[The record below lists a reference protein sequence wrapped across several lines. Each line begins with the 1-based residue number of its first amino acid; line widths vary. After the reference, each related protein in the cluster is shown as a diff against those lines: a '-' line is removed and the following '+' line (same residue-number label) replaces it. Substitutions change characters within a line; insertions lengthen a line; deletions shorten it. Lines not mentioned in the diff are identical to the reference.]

1 MVQDGRCRRVLG
13 VAGADAR
20 TRGGILTRRPC
31 RTPRRTVRRAKA
43 RSSSGCESRPA
54 KVAPAGSNR
63 SSRPGSEA
71 AGKHSGAEGHLG
83 WLDEYAGYNVSKRRA
98 GLEKGNVEA
107 DPPVCRGRP
116 PSLGKRAMRAPRD
129 SAGVVTM
136 ACIEGEGWCNTGRLP
151 RWPIARPTGLPRGIG
166 RAEGAAERSV
176 VPMKSGN
183 ADGGKGRAPVKPAR
197 SKQCKSA
204 ASKV

>member
-1 MVQDGRCRRVLG
+1 MHLDRL
-13 VAGADAR
+13 
-20 TRGGILTRRPC
+20 RPND
-31 RTPRRTVRRAKA
+31 PDEDLQELPYPEFTVRRAKA
-43 RSSSGCESRPA
+43 RPSSGCEPRPA
-54 KVAPAGSNR
+54 NVAPAGSNR

-98 GLEKGNVEA
+98 GLEKGNAEA

-116 PSLGKRAMRAPRD
+116 LSLGKRAMRAPRG

-183 ADGGKGRAPVKPAR
+183 ADGGKGPQYKTDVRR
-197 SKQCKSA
+197 SEEREIG
-204 ASKV
+204 